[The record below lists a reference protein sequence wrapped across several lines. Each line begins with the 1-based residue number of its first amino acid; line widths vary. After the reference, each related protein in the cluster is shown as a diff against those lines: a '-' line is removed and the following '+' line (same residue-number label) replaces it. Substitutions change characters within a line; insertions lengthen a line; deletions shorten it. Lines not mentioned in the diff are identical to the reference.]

1 MKKILILIVILV
13 NQYLYSQ
20 DNWYWLNPYPTANY
34 LTSSQFFNSNTG
46 YVVGAR
52 GVFMKTGDAGVTWQY
67 SRIDS
72 LYTDYPELFFLDQN
86 TGFVCINNVWK
97 TTNAGVNWGKINFSE
112 GYGIQCIK
120 FIDQNTGFALANDS
134 GKVYRTTNA
143 GNSWLLTTIPGG
155 KYFSNIAFTGNTAYM
170 IGVKD
175 MIPKLVRSTDLGLNW
190 IDVNMGTNDSMYI
203 DKISIPDN
211 QNLIIC
217 GQKGYGF
224 PTKIL
229 KSTDAGSTWNLYQ
242 MNNKGYFVTD
252 LEFTNA
258 QNGAAVGYEGYRLY
272 TSNGGI
278 NWIENRSADSSTI
291 IFDLCKSGSNLVSVG
306 SVGFIERTANTGIN
320 WERVSRSF
328 TREHLNSV
336 SFGDANTGLIAGLNR
351 TLFRTTNKGLNWIKV
366 PMRAIYDLVE
376 VKMANSQI
384 AYMTSRNNVLKSTN
398 SGLNWFSVMDS
409 ANVQFRNIAL
419 YDAEHIIADAGNKLF
434 KSTDGGNNWQ
444 LIWQCFQVPP
454 IPTSCFYIQDIAFA
468 SPERII
474 IAGSISQSHNP
485 SNAAM
490 MLSTNGG
497 NSFSVIFNTF
507 SGGFAM
513 STLYMYDENI
523 GFASGG
529 YGFRLK
535 TNDGFDTFT
544 EYGENTPG
552 FGSFSGFSF
561 IDSLNGL
568 AMGGIIY
575 RTTNGGVNWN
585 FSTSI
590 YSSLGGIEYIDYN
603 TAIGVGSYGTIVR
616 TDGILT
622 GISDPMY
629 IPQRFVLHQN
639 YPNPFNPET
648 SFKYELP
655 LTGYTTLKI
664 YDISGR
670 EVKSIVNGIVTEG
683 VHLAS
688 SSLTDL
694 ASGVYFVQL
703 RQGPYVMSIKI
714 ALVK

>member
-1 MKKILILIVILV
+1 MKKTLIIFVILLSQ
-13 NQYLYSQ
+13 NLFSQ

-34 LTSSQFFNSNTG
+34 LTSSQFFDSNTG

-52 GVFMKTGDAGVTWQY
+52 GVFLKTGDAGITWQY

-72 LYTDYPELFFLDQN
+72 LYTDYPKLFFLNQN
-86 TGFVCINNVWK
+86 TGFVCVYDVWK

-112 GYGIQCIK
+112 GNGIQCIK
-120 FIDQNTGFALANDS
+120 FIDQNTGFALTHDT

-143 GNSWLLTTIPGG
+143 GNSWQLTIIPGG
-155 KYFSNIAFTGNTAYM
+155 NYFSSIAFMGNTAFM
-170 IGVKD
+170 IGGKN
-175 MIPKLVRSTDLGLNW
+175 MIPKLVRSNDSGLNW
-190 IDVNMGTNDSMYI
+190 FDVNMSTNDSMYA

-229 KSTDAGSTWNLYQ
+229 KSTDAGGSWNLYQ
-242 MNNKGYFVTD
+242 MNDLGYFITD
-252 LEFTNA
+252 LEFTNT
-258 QNGAAVGYEGYRLY
+258 QNGTAVGYEGYRLH
-272 TSNGGI
+272 TTNGGI
-278 NWIENRSADSSTI
+278 NWIENRSADTSTI
-291 IFDLCKSGSNLVSVG
+291 IFDLCKSGSNLISVG
-306 SVGFIERTANTGIN
+306 SVGFIERTANTGLN

-328 TREHLNSV
+328 TREHLYSV
-336 SFGDANTGLIAGLNR
+336 SFGDANTGLISGLNR
-351 TLFRTTNKGLNWIKV
+351 TLLRTSDKGLNWTKI
-366 PMRAIYDLVE
+366 PFRSIYDLVE

-409 ANVQFRNIAL
+409 ANLQFRNIAL
-419 YDAEHIIADAGNKLF
+419 CDTGHIIVDAGNKLF

-497 NSFSVIFNTF
+497 STFSVIFNTF

-513 STLYMYDENI
+513 STVYMYDENI

-529 YGFRLK
+529 YGFRIK
-535 TNDGFDTFT
+535 TTDGFNTFT
-544 EYGENTPG
+544 DYGENTPG
-552 FGSFSGFSF
+552 HGSFSGFSF
-561 IDSLNGL
+561 TDSLNGL
-568 AMGGIIY
+568 ALAGNIY
-575 RTTNGGVNWN
+575 RTSNGGVNWN

-590 YSSLGGIEYIDYN
+590 YGSLGGVEYIDYN

-622 GISDPMY
+622 GISDPMF
-629 IPQRFVLHQN
+629 IPQRFFLHQN

-648 SFKYELP
+648 SIKYELP
-655 LTGYTTLKI
+655 ETGFTTLKL
-664 YDISGR
+664 YDIMGR
-670 EVKSIVNGIVTEG
+670 EVKSIVNGIDTRGIHEVE
-683 VHLAS
+683 S
-688 SSLTDL
+688 SFADL
-694 ASGVYFVQL
+694 ASGIYFVQL
-703 RQGPYVMSIKI
+703 RQGAYVMSIKI